1 MKILYVTTISNTMG
15 FFTNHINMLLDQGH
29 KVDLACNIIKPINP
43 ELLERGCNV
52 YSLPFQR
59 SPLKRGNYRAYK
71 ELKEIIRS
79 EKYDLVHTHTPIA
92 SAAVRFACRNLYNV
106 KVIYTAHGFHFYK
119 GAPLKNWLTYYPVE
133 HYLSKYTDLIITINK
148 EDYDR
153 ANKSFKAKSVK
164 YIPGIGLDIKKFE
177 RVNINKALIRRDL
190 NVSEESFIAISVGE
204 LNENK
209 NHEVVIRAIAE
220 IKNSNIYYMI
230 CGAGPKEEYLRR
242 LVKDLNLEGQI
253 KLLGYRRD
261 IVELL
266 KISDVFVFP
275 SFREGLSVALME
287 AMACG
292 LPVICSDI
300 RGNRDLVINE
310 KGGYLVSPGNIA
322 SFSKAILKIY
332 ENTNLGEQ
340 MSIKNREKVKD
351 FNIDVVKKENTDVYN
366 VFKKDLGQKSSAEH
380 VSSKQK

>member
-29 KVDLACNIIKPINP
+29 TVDLACNLIKPINP

-52 YSLPFQR
+52 YPLPFLR

-71 ELKEIIRS
+71 ELNTLIRS
-79 EKYDLVHTHTPIA
+79 GKYDLVHTHTPIA
-92 SAAVRFACRNLYNV
+92 SAGVRLACRNLNNV

-133 HYLSKYTDLIITINK
+133 HYLSRFTDLIITINK

-153 ANKSFKAKSVK
+153 AKSFKAKSVK
-164 YIPGIGLDIKKFE
+164 YIPGVGLDIKKFE
-177 RVNINKALIRRDL
+177 NIDINKSIKRNDL
-190 NVSEESFIAISVGE
+190 KVPEDSFVAISVGE
-204 LNENK
+204 LNGNK

-220 IKNSNIYYMI
+220 LKNPNIHYMI
-230 CGAGPKEEYLRR
+230 CGVGPKEEYLRK
-242 LVKDLNLEGQI
+242 LVKDLDLEGQI

-261 IVELL
+261 IGELL
-266 KISDVFVFP
+266 KVSDIFVFP

-292 LPVICSDI
+292 LPVICSNI
-300 RGNRDLVINE
+300 RGNRDLIINE
-310 KGGYLVSPGNIA
+310 KGGYLVNPKKIV
-322 SFSKAILKIY
+322 SFSQAILETY
-332 ENTNLGEQ
+332 ENANLRERMG
-340 MSIKNREKVKD
+340 IYNREKIKY
-351 FNIDVVKKENTDVYN
+351 FTIDVVKEEIKDVYN
-366 VFKKDLGQKSSAEH
+366 DFKKELEQN
-380 VSSKQK
+380 